1 MNSTSKS
8 NGLPENI
15 ETLRADEASEQSHA
29 SEIDKEDAKFV
40 SELAWLAAASV
51 TIASVATSIGLS

>member
-1 MNSTSKS
+1 MNSISKS
-8 NGLPENI
+8 NDLPADI
-15 ETLRADEASEQSHA
+15 ETPASEEASAQSQT
-29 SEIDKEDAKFV
+29 SEVDNEDAKFV